1 MRDAKQSLMLRTN
14 HRIVVALDLEQYSEI
29 VLEHALDQAA
39 RHRTPDLHFL
49 TVVER
54 PAECVEMK
62 KRLAQL
68 VLPALQAIDR
78 ATWTVHL
85 HVRAGDAPKEIAAL
99 ALEVGAHLIVI
110 GRFGTHHPHRHIAK
124 MASDILDLA
133 PCPVL
138 VAGLSGDDSHASPQC
153 DDCAK
158 MRAETGGEKWFC
170 VRHSGDRAR
179 MTALVPFGSSW
190 TGSNEL
196 W

>member
-1 MRDAKQSLMLRTN
+1 MLRTN
-14 HRIVVALDLEQYSEI
+14 HRIVVALDLEQYSSI

-39 RHRTPDLHFL
+39 RHRTPDIHFL

-54 PAECVEMK
+54 PVECVEMK

-68 VLPALQAIDR
+68 VLPALEAVDR
-78 ATWTVHL
+78 TTWTVHL
-85 HVRAGDAPKEIAAL
+85 HVRAGEAPSEIAAL
-99 ALEVGAHLIVI
+99 ASEVGAHLIVI
-110 GRFGTHHPHRHIAK
+110 GRFGIHHPHRHIAK
-124 MASDILDLA
+124 MASDILELA

-138 VAGLSGDDSHASPQC
+138 VAGLSEDDSRVAPQC
-153 DDCAK
+153 DDCANT
-158 MRAETGGEKWFC
+158 RGETAGEKWFC

-179 MTALVPFGSSW
+179 ISALVPFGSSW